1 MDSATQRYAHNI
13 TPTHHAPTDPR
24 PGAEPSPLFAT
35 SRELWLM
42 LLVKALAKLNGGRW
56 VSVCC
61 ASHLNTM
68 VVVSMVIMAEVL
80 LLVVVMV
87 LVDGDS
93 DGKW

>member
-1 MDSATQRYAHNI
+1 
-13 TPTHHAPTDPR
+13 
-24 PGAEPSPLFAT
+24 
-35 SRELWLM
+35 M

-61 ASHLNTM
+61 ASYLNAM

-80 LLVVVMV
+80 LVVVMMV